1 MKEAQFV
8 KFIVFNLIFKAVF
21 IGHHRRRHLCT
32 NWSSIHHILN
42 KWGGA
47 DWPISLTN
55 LHWSLPRFKSQWQ
68 KKCFFK
74 KKHAKGQNRA
84 QDLKENT
91 HCREKY
97 DCTTDLQFTISSFTI
112 YKYWNINIFSLH
124 TRDKIRS
131 NCRLASAQ

>member
-55 LHWSLPRFKSQWQ
+55 LHWSLPRFESQWQ
-68 KKCFFK
+68 KKCFLRK
-74 KKHAKGQNRA
+74 NMQRAKTEHKIKR
-84 QDLKENT
+84 EHT
-91 HCREKY
+91 HCRKKY
-97 DCTTDLQFTISSFTI
+97 DFTTDLQFTISSFTI
-112 YKYWNINIFSLH
+112 NKYWNINIFYLH